1 MREVGGVTKLA
12 AVVADDHPIFRNG
25 LARALNASGRIT
37 VVAEAANGPQ
47 ALDLIRLHRP
57 DVALLDLK
65 MPGLDGGQVAA
76 AARRDGLR
84 TRVLIVSAHDEPAR
98 VYEALKS
105 GAAGYVHKEA
115 APEQIVGAALACT
128 AGCDVVS
135 PRLAAGLSAEIR
147 RRAEP
152 SGPDPTARELEVL
165 TLVASGASGPA
176 IAKQL
181 GLSPATVKTH
191 LQRLCEKLGVSG
203 QAAAVAE
210 AMRRG
215 LLE

>member
-1 MREVGGVTKLA
+1 MRETGCVSKVR
-12 AVVADDHPIFRNG
+12 AVVADDHPIYLSG
-25 LARALNASGRIT
+25 LARALNASGRVT

-57 DVALLDLK
+57 DVALLDLQ
-65 MPGLDGGQVAA
+65 MPGLDGGEVAA
-76 AARRDGLR
+76 IALREGLN

-98 VYEALKS
+98 VYQALKL
-105 GAAGYVHKEA
+105 GAAGYVHKEVS
-115 APEQIVGAALACT
+115 PEQIVGAALACT
-128 AGCDVVS
+128 TGRDVIS
-135 PRLAAGLSAEIR
+135 PRLASGLSAEIR

-152 SGPDPTARELEVL
+152 PGPDPTARELEVL
-165 TLVASGASGPA
+165 ALVANGASGPA
-176 IAKQL
+176 IAKRL
-181 GLSPATVKTH
+181 GLSPSTIKTH
-191 LQRLCEKLGVSG
+191 LQRLCDKLGVSG